1 MLIVLQSQASEDRF
15 DAATYETQL
24 LAVLEECSSLAEKH
38 NRDLIPHFLSLAGP
52 DASTKLPRY
61 KLSAWLKLFSKF
73 SNPNALRSTETMRAL
88 LSHPDRSLQRL
99 AL

>member
-1 MLIVLQSQASEDRF
+1 M
-15 DAATYETQL
+15 
-24 LAVLEECSSLAEKH
+24 AERH
-38 NRDLIPHFLSLAGP
+38 NCDLVPYFLSLAGP
-52 DASTKLPRY
+52 DSATKLPRY